1 VMMIEKILRS
11 VQHVPAFPITIQK
24 VTALLQDENFSV
36 PEVTSIIRYDQ
47 AITAN
52 ILRMCNSA
60 YFGVRFRI
68 GTLEEA
74 VMFLGKE
81 NIITAVQI
89 SGVSRFFKKAA
100 KGYVLQANDLWIH
113 SVSVALMSQILF
125 TRIYQKE
132 QPVLYTAALLH
143 DVGKVILGEY
153 VHESF
158 AQIMG
163 MVYREGCSFVEAEER
178 LFGINHAAIGGKIAE
193 RWNFPEEI
201 TTAIAF
207 HHRPDLTG
215 DNEAIFPWLVYLA
228 DQICSMT
235 GVGGGQDGLA
245 YRAVNEAA
253 KKFQLRDKDI
263 EACMVQLFGA
273 MEKAKELMAIV

>member
-1 VMMIEKILRS
+1 MMIERILQS
-11 VQHVPAFPITIQK
+11 VQHVPAFPVTIRR
-24 VTALLQDENFSV
+24 VTELLHDENFSV
-36 PEVTSIIRYDQ
+36 PEVTGVIRFDQ

-60 YFGVRFRI
+60 YFGTRSRI
-68 GTLEEA
+68 GTLNEA
-74 VMFLGKE
+74 VMYLGKE
-81 NIITAVQI
+81 NIITAVQT

-100 KGYVLQANDLWIH
+100 KGYVPQANDLWTH

-125 TRIYQKE
+125 KRIYGRE

-153 VHESF
+153 VEESF
-158 AQIMG
+158 AKIMDL
-163 MVYREGCSFVEAEER
+163 VCREGCSFLEAEER
-178 LFGINHAAIGGKIAE
+178 LFGINHASIGGKIAE

-215 DNEAIFPWLVYLA
+215 DNQAISPWLIFLA
-228 DQICSMT
+228 DQTCSMM

-245 YRAVNEAA
+245 YRAISDVA
-253 KKFQLRDKDI
+253 KRFQLRDKDI
-263 EACMVQLFGA
+263 ESCMMQLFED
-273 MEKAKELMAIV
+273 MRKAEELMAIV

>member
-1 VMMIEKILRS
+1 MMIERILRS
-11 VQHVPAFPITIQK
+11 VQHVPAFPVTIRR
-24 VTALLQDENFSV
+24 VTELLQDENFSV
-36 PEVTSIIRYDQ
+36 LEVAKVIQLDQ

-60 YFGVRFRI
+60 YFGIRSRI
-68 GTLEEA
+68 GTLNEA
-74 VMFLGKE
+74 VMYLGKE

-89 SGVSRFFKKAA
+89 SGVSRFFKKAP
-100 KGYVLQANDLWIH
+100 KGYVSQANDLWTH

-125 TRIYQKE
+125 KRIYDRE

-153 VHESF
+153 VEESF
-158 AQIMG
+158 AKIIDL
-163 MVYREGCSFVEAEER
+163 VSREGCSFLEAEER
-178 LFGINHAAIGGKIAE
+178 LFGINHASIGARIAE

-201 TTAIAF
+201 STAIAS

-215 DNEAIFPWLVYLA
+215 DTDAISPWLIHLA
-228 DQICSMT
+228 DQTCSMM

-245 YRAVNEAA
+245 YRAVSEVA
-253 KKFQLRDKDI
+253 KRFQLRDKDI
-263 EACMVQLFGA
+263 EACMVQLFED
-273 MEKAKELMAIV
+273 MRKAEELMAIV

>member
-1 VMMIEKILRS
+1 MIERILRS
-11 VQHVPAFPITIQK
+11 VQHVPAFPMTIRR
-24 VTALLQDENFSV
+24 VTELLQDENFSV
-36 PEVTSIIRYDQ
+36 LEVANVIQFDQ

-60 YFGVRFRI
+60 YFGIRFRI
-68 GTLEEA
+68 GTLNEA
-74 VMFLGKE
+74 VMYLGKE
-81 NIITAVQI
+81 NIITAVQT

-100 KGYVLQANDLWIH
+100 KGYVPQANDLWTH

-125 TRIYQKE
+125 KRIYDRE

-158 AQIMG
+158 AQIMDL
-163 MVYREGCSFVEAEER
+163 VYREGCSFLEAEER
-178 LFGINHAAIGGKIAE
+178 LFGINHASIGGKIAE

-201 TTAIAF
+201 STAIVF
-207 HHRPDLTG
+207 HHRPDLTV
-215 DNEAIFPWLVYLA
+215 DTETIFPWLIYLA
-228 DQICSMT
+228 DQTCSMM

-245 YRAVNEAA
+245 YRAISDVA
-253 KKFQLRDKDI
+253 KRFQLRDKDI
-263 EACMVQLFGA
+263 EACMVQLFED
-273 MEKAKELMAIV
+273 MRKAEELMAIV